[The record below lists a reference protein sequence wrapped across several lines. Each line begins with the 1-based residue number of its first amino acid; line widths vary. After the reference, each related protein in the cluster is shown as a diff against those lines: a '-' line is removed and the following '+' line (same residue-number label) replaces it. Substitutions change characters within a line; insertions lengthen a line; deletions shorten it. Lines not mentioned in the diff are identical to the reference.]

1 MRARLTL
8 WVIPLSILLVGSAR
22 AAEIAIVQ
30 PAHEETIHSN
40 QGDLTVQ
47 VSYSGGE
54 PDGSVRLV
62 LDGTALPH
70 SYRSDV
76 IELIGIDRGTHT
88 LQAELLDAKGG
99 QLAAS
104 EPVTFYMWQAS
115 RLFPGR
121 K

>member
-1 MRARLTL
+1 MRARTL
-8 WVIPLSILLVGSAR
+8 AWLIPLSILLVGTAQ

-30 PAHEETIHSN
+30 PAHEETIHDN

-47 VSYSGGE
+47 VRHSGGA

-88 LQAELLDAKGG
+88 LQAQLLDANGE

-104 EPVTFYMWQAS
+104 EPITFYMWHAS
-115 RLFPGR
+115 RLFPSR